1 MLRRSLDQVLAEV
14 EISRQELELWIEES
28 WILPEREGDSF
39 AFDEVDIA
47 RLRLIAELRRDLAVN
62 DDAVPLVL
70 HLIDEVHLL
79 RNCLAAL
86 GEAFEQ
92 LPPEHSTRLQ
102 QLIAD
107 SLRETG
113 PRRV

>member
-1 MLRRSLDQVLAEV
+1 MRRSLDQVLAEV

-28 WILPEREGDSF
+28 WILPEREGDGF

-62 DDAVPLVL
+62 DEAVPLVL
-70 HLIDEVHLL
+70 HLIDELHLL

-86 GEAFEQ
+86 GEALEE
-92 LPPEHSTRLQ
+92 LPPEHRARLQ
-102 QLIAD
+102 QMIAG
-107 SLRETG
+107 SLRPDG
-113 PRRV
+113 SAPD